1 MEQKSQLEKSA
12 ISDILISMEPQQN
25 ILTCPVCHQPI
36 LPSYYF
42 CPNCGTKI
50 NQTPLST
57 SVMTQVGIYAF
68 SIILPWI
75 LYIMISKW
83 PALKYA
89 KSKDPKTRRIGIIA
103 ITLLVLST
111 ILTIYLAYVWTQSAI
126 QSSVN
131 SINTDFG
138 P

>member
-1 MEQKSQLEKSA
+1 MDL
-12 ISDILISMEPQQN
+12 QQN
-25 ILTCPVCHQPI
+25 ILICSVCHQPL

-50 NQTPLST
+50 NQAPLST
-57 SVMTQVGIYAF
+57 SVATQIGIYAF
-68 SIILPWI
+68 SIALPWI

-89 KSKDPKTRRIGIIA
+89 KSKDPKTRQIGIIA
-103 ITLLVLST
+103 IALLVLST

-131 SINTDFG
+131 SINTDLSF
-138 P
+138 